1 MRLLQGDRFIPNRA
15 TMDVEACQFDFSHE
29 ASAECGEEVLSS
41 PKANYQRVMKSALIN
56 ESSSKILAF
65 KQKAPAAKEDLQN
78 ELRVIYSQNKQE
90 ADVKKSMRHI
100 PSTADRILDAPE
112 FRTDFYLNLVDWSST
127 NVVSV
132 ALGDVSNLEEIA
144 VKGMRKEA
152 SGCCMSLSFRLL
164 SEEWKSSRHLSH
176 SSTPSYL

>member
-1 MRLLQGDRFIPNRA
+1 MVYQALNLVCSLCGLGQGDRFIPNRA
-15 TMDVEACQFDFSHE
+15 AMDVEACQFNFACDAVECSE
-29 ASAECGEEVLSS
+29 AVLSS
-41 PKANYQRVMKSALIN
+41 PKANYQRVMQSALVS

-90 ADVKKSMRHI
+90 AEVKKSMRHI

-132 ALGDVSNLEEIA
+132 ALGDVSIVCRFA
-144 VKGMRKEA
+144 
-152 SGCCMSLSFRLL
+152 F
-164 SEEWKSSRHLSH
+164 
-176 SSTPSYL
+176 